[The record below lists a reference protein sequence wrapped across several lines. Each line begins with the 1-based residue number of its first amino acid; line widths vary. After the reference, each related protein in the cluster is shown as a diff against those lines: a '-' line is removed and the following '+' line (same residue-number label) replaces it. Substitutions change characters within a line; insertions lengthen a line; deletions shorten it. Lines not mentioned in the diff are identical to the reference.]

1 MLGSC
6 GRQGHL
12 RAEHAHGAD
21 ARAHRA
27 WQARPQRAARL
38 RTMNRN
44 QGVGSLLSIGGAWPQ
59 HIARCVSHDLPALLV
74 YSCRC

>member
-1 MLGSC
+1 MLVAC
-6 GRQGHL
+6 GLQEHL

-38 RTMNRN
+38 RAISCVQLHGRN
-44 QGVGSLLSIGGAWPQ
+44 VP
-59 HIARCVSHDLPALLV
+59 P
-74 YSCRC
+74 